1 VCVLPS
7 AGFAYSVTGS
17 NSHQAPQTIHVAD
30 TSTSQN
36 CGITDWLW
44 TWGDGSTSSGQVPG
58 AHTYVVANAAKAY
71 TVTLKVTN
79 AAGSTTTGGV
89 QIPVK

>member
-1 VCVLPS
+1 
-7 AGFAYSVTGS
+7 
-17 NSHQAPQTIHVAD
+17 
-30 TSTSQN
+30 
-36 CGITDWLW
+36 
-44 TWGDGSTSSGQVPG
+44 
-58 AHTYVVANAAKAY
+58 VVANAAKAY